1 MIRIAKLL
9 ESYENWVQ
17 MSAFEC
23 WLSPV
28 KHKKFMK
35 KLNDVAWKD
44 DNIII
49 YQLNRDSVI
58 EEKYQFKTV
67 SKCDVYVC

>member
-1 MIRIAKLL
+1 
-9 ESYENWVQ
+9 
-17 MSAFEC
+17 
-23 WLSPV
+23 
-28 KHKKFMK
+28 MK
-35 KLNDVAWKD
+35 KLKDVAWKD

-58 EEKYQFKTV
+58 EEKYHFKTV